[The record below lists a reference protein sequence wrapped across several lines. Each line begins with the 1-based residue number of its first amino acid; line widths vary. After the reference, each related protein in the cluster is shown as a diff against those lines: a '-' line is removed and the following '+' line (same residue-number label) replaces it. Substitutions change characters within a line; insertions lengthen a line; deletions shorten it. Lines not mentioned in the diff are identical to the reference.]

1 MSAENRDHKPNTP
14 WPDNG
19 TGLMYSAFFIS
30 VLCIGGLLSLLTPSK
45 GISEIE
51 NRRLVPLPKFS
62 VVSLFQGNYTD
73 SLDLFYSDNFPLR
86 EDLVQLASGI
96 KDLGGISTGIKYYE
110 ATGGVEMERI
120 EEPPDS
126 ALVVKA
132 DSLKKPVVKK
142 DTARAI
148 PDYNKSSSIIVYN
161 GRAIQLFGSTQE
173 ISRRYAD
180 MVNLYRETFDSLT
193 IYCMIAPTPID
204 FYLPKE
210 YKRASNNEKNNI
222 DFVRSLL
229 DSAVVFADAYT
240 ELAKHTDRYIYFN
253 TDHHWTGLGAY
264 YAYRGFCKSAGF
276 EPYNLNQFEKKKM
289 KRKFLGSLYGITLD
303 KRLRATRDSV
313 EYYKLPIPATA
324 YRYNIDSS
332 RFEKTSLFSNVANY
346 ANFLGGDHPLVKI
359 ESEVN
364 NGKLL
369 IIKDSFGNA
378 VAPYLALHFGTVYVM
393 DYRYYDVNLP
403 DFIKTNGITA
413 IMFLHN
419 TFAVNS
425 KFASNRGRYFLSYKP
440 AEEAKPDEDVKVQK
454 TDTVANHP

>member
-1 MSAENRDHKPNTP
+1 MTEGNKHGQH
-14 WPDNG
+14 WPDNK

-30 VLCIGGLLSLLTPSK
+30 VLCIGGLFSLLAPSNE
-45 GISEIE
+45 ISEIE
-51 NRRLVPLPKFS
+51 NRRLVPFPKL
-62 VVSLFQGNYTD
+62 SLISFFEGDFAD

-96 KDLGGISTGIKYYE
+96 KDLGGYSTGIKFYE
-110 ATGGVEMERI
+110 GSGDAEG
-120 EEPPDS
+120 EPE
-126 ALVVKA
+126 VKQEA
-132 DSLKKPVVKK
+132 PVIAMDTTKRPAKK
-142 DTARAI
+142 DSVKTAVA
-148 PDYNKSSSIIVYN
+148 DYDKSSAIIVYGN
-161 GRAIQLFGSTQE
+161 KAIQMFSGTQE
-173 ISRRYAD
+173 TARRYAD
-180 MVNLYRETFDSLT
+180 MVNLYRTTFDSLQ

-210 YKRASNNEKNNI
+210 YKKSSNDEKRNI
-222 DFVRSLL
+222 EFVRDLL
-229 DSAVVFADAYT
+229 DSTVVFGDAYA
-240 ELAKHTDRYIYFN
+240 EIAKHTDRYIYFN

-276 EPYNLNQFEKKKM
+276 NAYDLNQFEKKKL

-303 KRLRATRDSV
+303 KRLRDVKDSV
-313 EYYKLPIPATA
+313 EYYKLPIPTKTF
-324 YRYNIDSS
+324 RYNMDSS
-332 RFEKTSLFSNVANY
+332 RFEKTGLFSNVANY
-346 ANFLGGDHPLVKI
+346 ANFLGGDHPLVRI

-364 NGKLL
+364 TEKLL

-403 DFIKTNGITA
+403 DFVKSNGITA

-419 TFAVNS
+419 TFAVNN
-425 KFASNRGRYFLSYKP
+425 KFTSYRGRYFLSYQPK
-440 AEEAKPDEDVKVQK
+440 AEEKPVEDVKVQE

>member
-1 MSAENRDHKPNTP
+1 MAGNGAP

-19 TGLMYSAFFIS
+19 TGLLYSAFFIS
-30 VLCIGGLLSLLTPSK
+30 VLCIVGFVSLLTPSK
-45 GISEIE
+45 TISEIE
-51 NRRLVPLPKFS
+51 NRKLVPMPKFS
-62 VVSLFQGNYTD
+62 IYSLFEGGYTD
-73 SLDLFYSDNFPLR
+73 SLDLFYSDNFPVR
-86 EDLVQLASGI
+86 DDLVTLASVI
-96 KDLGGISTGIKYYE
+96 KDAAGYSTGVKYYQ
-110 ATGGVEMERI
+110 ATGGVEG
-120 EEPPDS
+120 EPGEDVKDT
-126 ALVVKA
+126 LQIVKA
-132 DSLKKPVVKK
+132 DSLKKPIKK
-142 DTARAI
+142 DTVKAI

-161 GRAIQLFGSTQE
+161 GRAIQLFSSTQE

-180 MVNLYRETFDSLT
+180 MVNSYTETFDSLQ

-204 FYLPKE
+204 FYLPQE
-210 YKRASNNEKNNI
+210 YKRSSNNEKSNI
-222 DFVRSLL
+222 EFVHGLL
-229 DSAVVFADAYT
+229 DSTVIFADAYS

-264 YAYRGFCKSAGF
+264 YAYRGFCRSAGL
-276 EPYNLNQFEKKKM
+276 EAYNLNQFEKKKL
-289 KRKFLGSLYGITLD
+289 KKKFLGSLYSITLD
-303 KRLRATRDSV
+303 KRLRDVKDSV
-313 EYYKLPIPATA
+313 EYYKLPIPTKAF
-324 YRYNIDSS
+324 RYNLDSG

-346 ANFLGGDHPLVKI
+346 ANFLGGDHPLVRI

-364 NGKLL
+364 TEKLL

-425 KFASNRGRYFLSYKP
+425 KFASSRGRYFLSYKP
-440 AEEAKPDEDVKVQK
+440 KAEAKPGEDVKVQEI
-454 TDTVANHP
+454 DTVANHP